1 MTKLRKLIQ
10 QYNGGTEA
18 LNNILKE
25 ALLIDRERLNLQVAL
40 RLTIEDEYPSGMVS
54 QAMEDQ
60 LNKAVSYINEN
71 LCLICQEYMEQ
82 TSCIQFV
89 AGQAY
94 HQACWLSR
102 PKINE
107 GDN

>member
-1 MTKLRKLIQ
+1 MSKLRKLIQ

-25 ALLIDRERLNLQVAL
+25 ALLIDREVLNLQVAL
-40 RLTIEDEYPSGMVS
+40 RLACGPLSDWGENPQGTMDYYLE
-54 QAMEDQ
+54 QAVEQ
-60 LNKAVSYINEN
+60 VNKDT
-71 LCLICQEYMEQ
+71 CPICQEYMEQ

-102 PKINE
+102 DKPTE
-107 GDN
+107 L